1 MDLGGETNREISLVE
16 RGGLGLGDDH
26 RIIKRTLLTGT
37 KKTPAHVQ
45 RKFLVPFEYYS
56 QDFLFTEKELEN
68 EMGVV
73 HLKGFAHWELG
84 QIHRIGYGN
93 G

>member
-26 RIIKRTLLTGT
+26 RIIKWTLLAGT

-56 QDFLFTEKELEN
+56 QDFLFTEKEQIFSEAETVQN
-68 EMGVV
+68 NYFV
-73 HLKGFAHWELG
+73 HQLKNISQL
-84 QIHRIGYGN
+84 
-93 G
+93 